1 MDQFAASPHFV
12 ATDPSS
18 PDDTKFYR
26 VATNL
31 FYDPSSGEYLDIDGD
46 GSGDIAFNFTQ
57 GTVKIPSAN
66 QFNQKTDGSTQY
78 TQYSWFRGSPF
89 GYGGDLANEPWE
101 DGDSF
106 DENIFS
112 FVDAH
117 AAAGSSVNSS
127 WTTSSNHQMEDN
139 VYYFANDDKSAVTRI
154 IFDDTTPESAKYN
167 SWTTIPQQQENSNS
181 NPAIDFNYKLYREGA
196 NKTLESLAVLG
207 QGVDESS
214 LYKLEITASSLLDE
228 YDIESTDVTLKFN
241 PTIFKNISAS
251 DVTVG
256 SNLPIK
262 NSIEIN
268 NDQGTIRIAAASL
281 SYLNAGAYVTPDT
294 VLASFTLDFD
304 ESSLSTVGT
313 KEDGSLEVSPLV
325 FDLDVNHDETI
336 LSRSHDDGTNL
347 ENREIKSLR
356 ELGAGIDVDGTKV
369 KLYKA
374 GINISELDDGLVLG
388 TNRIIGSN
396 QGFTNLIRSGDTV
409 EATTTWLNSGNT
421 DANNIRIT
429 AKDNDNANLESY
441 QFKDGINSI
450 KGGQYVNGEFDQTS
464 QESLELTAK
473 ITVTGAAGNVLNVAD
488 GLFQL
493 QADDSD
499 IFTNQKGSSNL
510 ITFQGDLNYDGRVS
524 MKDLAFLN
532 AGAARQKTTE
542 QSPSGIDSDNNG
554 IVDASVAR
562 DVDADFNG
570 KIDIADLSVLDQDWG
585 QSLHSGTSETFT
597 GSDSLDWGSLD
608 SQAGATWDNSSFK
621 QQNAIEAEDSYVG
634 SLETTAAPGDIGGD
648 SGNGT
653 NDQMTGGDAQ
663 NIEK

>member
-207 QGVDESS
+207 QGVDAAS
-214 LYKLEITASSLLDE
+214 LYKLKLQQAHYSMNM
-228 YDIESTDVTLKFN
+228 TLK
-241 PTIFKNISAS
+241 
-251 DVTVG
+251 
-256 SNLPIK
+256 
-262 NSIEIN
+262 
-268 NDQGTIRIAAASL
+268 
-281 SYLNAGAYVTPDT
+281 
-294 VLASFTLDFD
+294 
-304 ESSLSTVGT
+304 
-313 KEDGSLEVSPLV
+313 
-325 FDLDVNHDETI
+325 
-336 LSRSHDDGTNL
+336 
-347 ENREIKSLR
+347 
-356 ELGAGIDVDGTKV
+356 
-369 KLYKA
+369 
-374 GINISELDDGLVLG
+374 
-388 TNRIIGSN
+388 
-396 QGFTNLIRSGDTV
+396 
-409 EATTTWLNSGNT
+409 
-421 DANNIRIT
+421 
-429 AKDNDNANLESY
+429 
-441 QFKDGINSI
+441 
-450 KGGQYVNGEFDQTS
+450 
-464 QESLELTAK
+464 
-473 ITVTGAAGNVLNVAD
+473 
-488 GLFQL
+488 
-493 QADDSD
+493 
-499 IFTNQKGSSNL
+499 
-510 ITFQGDLNYDGRVS
+510 
-524 MKDLAFLN
+524 
-532 AGAARQKTTE
+532 
-542 QSPSGIDSDNNG
+542 
-554 IVDASVAR
+554 
-562 DVDADFNG
+562 
-570 KIDIADLSVLDQDWG
+570 
-585 QSLHSGTSETFT
+585 
-597 GSDSLDWGSLD
+597 
-608 SQAGATWDNSSFK
+608 
-621 QQNAIEAEDSYVG
+621 
-634 SLETTAAPGDIGGD
+634 AP
-648 SGNGT
+648 
-653 NDQMTGGDAQ
+653 M
-663 NIEK
+663 